1 MSRRSDESDLQ
12 GPDGSA
18 YEEAAHF
25 YGRAL
30 EPADRAALD
39 ESLEQWRGL
48 RGEDRTFV
56 LAHLAMLQLRAMDEI
71 CAGLE
76 RLVERGER
84 GERGGGLGDE
94 DEVTEEVQRAMGGT
108 RGHGE
113 DAGGG
118 PGLEAA

>member
-1 MSRRSDESDLQ
+1 MSRRSDESDLR

-18 YEEAAHF
+18 YEEAAYF

-30 EPADRAALD
+30 EPANRAALD

-56 LAHLAMLQLRAMDEI
+56 LAHLAMLQLRAMDEV
-71 CAGLE
+71 CVGLQ
-76 RLVERGER
+76 RLVQ
-84 GERGGGLGDE
+84 GERGGDLGDE
-94 DEVTEEVQRAMGGT
+94 DEVTEEVLGAAGGT

-113 DAGGG
+113 VAGGG
-118 PGLEAA
+118 PDLEAA

>member
-56 LAHLAMLQLRAMDEI
+56 LAHLGMLQLRAMDEI

-76 RLVERGER
+76 RLTTAKPTRLCRQPDMVF
-84 GERGGGLGDE
+84 
-94 DEVTEEVQRAMGGT
+94 VRAWL
-108 RGHGE
+108 
-113 DAGGG
+113 D
-118 PGLEAA
+118 L